1 MNLNIGDLAYVD
13 YGEGPPQVVHCRLIL
28 DVVDAPGSEFII
40 GTPDF
45 DVYSEVLDPGV
56 NGDITRVWQ
65 GRANGALPAGLRG
78 DRVYGFAPMTMQQLT
93 RLMDQGRAEGQLVRA
108 ARGLAAEPA
117 AAGIGG
123 VRAGVAA
130 PAPGAG
136 GMGVGPA
143 GPAPVQFWVLGEMVV
158 CRKIG
163 ERVVPGPELVTLGDY
178 GLCNITGTDNV
189 ERPCLVR
196 RLTDDAVA
204 AFCDDRILLARSA
217 ESSDGVEKSVAEDV
231 RTLEVR
237 YASNGERQ
245 RNFRESVR
253 ELSQT
258 EFDDWPLE
266 PRTALDYVR
275 AVSGIAES
283 ATAQHHIWI
292 NSAGIPP
299 GDRSVYEDQ
308 LLARVLDTALC
319 YDSLNIANL
328 ACMELVCRRRQL
340 LADAHSGSPGAPS
353 YLGAEHYLGE
363 TYKMGG
369 GIVVPSLTD
378 HVSKKMQ
385 AQSQIMKEK
394 RKLSEATSLG
404 KGGKKGQPVPVQP
417 KNPPPAKAGG
427 VLRESFCAGGGLAV
441 WPSLF
446 LALFRHCED
455 EKSMEQ
461 PDFS

>member
-1 MNLNIGDLAYVD
+1 
-13 YGEGPPQVVHCRLIL
+13 
-28 DVVDAPGSEFII
+28 
-40 GTPDF
+40 
-45 DVYSEVLDPGV
+45 
-56 NGDITRVWQ
+56 
-65 GRANGALPAGLRG
+65 
-78 DRVYGFAPMTMQQLT
+78 
-93 RLMDQGRAEGQLVRA
+93 
-108 ARGLAAEPA
+108 
-117 AAGIGG
+117 
-123 VRAGVAA
+123 
-130 PAPGAG
+130 
-136 GMGVGPA
+136 
-143 GPAPVQFWVLGEMVV
+143 
-158 CRKIG
+158 
-163 ERVVPGPELVTLGDY
+163 
-178 GLCNITGTDNV
+178 
-189 ERPCLVR
+189 
-196 RLTDDAVA
+196 LTDDAVA

-385 AQSQIMKEK
+385 AQS
-394 RKLSEATSLG
+394 
-404 KGGKKGQPVPVQP
+404 
-417 KNPPPAKAGG
+417 
-427 VLRESFCAGGGLAV
+427 
-441 WPSLF
+441 
-446 LALFRHCED
+446 
-455 EKSMEQ
+455 
-461 PDFS
+461 

>member
-45 DVYSEVLDPGV
+45 DVYSEVLDPAV

-108 ARGLAAEPA
+108 ARGLAAAPA

-158 CRKIG
+158 GRKIG

-299 GDRSVYEDQ
+299 GDRSVFEDQ

-353 YLGAEHYLGE
+353 YLGAEQYLGE
-363 TYKMGG
+363 TYRMGG

-394 RKLSEATSLG
+394 RKLSEATSSG
-404 KGGKKGQPVPVQP
+404 KGGKKGQPVQP